1 MTNNGFYTAATL
13 LISGAL
19 PAFAAED
26 MNIVLFMVDDM
37 GVNDTSVRFLSG
49 GSPLNAYY
57 RTPNMERLAE
67 KGVRFTKAYAHPVSS
82 PSRVSLMTGVNPARH
97 KVTNWTLEPDTPTDT
112 FPRRSKTAPQPWNWN
127 GITPNAAADAVQSN
141 LFEATCFPEI
151 LRQNGYKTIHV
162 GKAHWGAVG
171 TTAADPLNLGFD
183 VNIGGCAAGGLA
195 SYTIDD
201 SSQPYAF
208 NAAGDYPFP
217 SLNEYAEADTGFHIT
232 DAITAAAKSEIDKAV
247 EEDRPFY
254 LYVSHYAV
262 HTPHQSDK
270 RFSDDYKGSRSAY
283 ATLVAGM
290 DRSLGE
296 LLDHLE
302 AKNLSDKTIV
312 IFMADNGGHH
322 STGNAPLRGSKGAL
336 FEGGIREPLIV
347 CWPGVTDAYA
357 GGVNDSPVIIEDF
370 YPTILEM
377 AGVGT
382 VPAEIKQGRLDGISF
397 VSAIKTGS
405 TCNADRSL
413 VFHYPNWWGEEASAS
428 RKMRVPVG
436 RPASA
441 LIKDGKK
448 IIHFYETGETR
459 LYDLD
464 ADETEKR
471 EAEDDVLKAELASE
485 LTAFLKNAGASMVYD
500 KKTQTVTWPDGSSE
514 KPAEGF

>member
-1 MTNNGFYTAATL
+1 MTNNGFYTAATF

-57 RTPNMERLAE
+57 HTQNMERLAE
-67 KGVRFTKAYAHPVSS
+67 KGVRFTRAYAHPVSS

-171 TTAADPLNLGFD
+171 TLAADPLSLGFD

-208 NAAGDYPFP
+208 NGTGDYPFP
-217 SLNEYAEADTGFHIT
+217 LLNGYAEAGSGFHIT

-262 HTPHQSDK
+262 HIIMPFIRRIKVINAFLTTIKAPVPRMQPLLPEWTGLSESCWIILK
-270 RFSDDYKGSRSAY
+270 RKISPIKRLSSLWRTTADIIRR
-283 ATLVAGM
+283 GM
-290 DRSLGE
+290 
-296 LLDHLE
+296 
-302 AKNLSDKTIV
+302 
-312 IFMADNGGHH
+312 
-322 STGNAPLRGSKGAL
+322 
-336 FEGGIREPLIV
+336 
-347 CWPGVTDAYA
+347 
-357 GGVNDSPVIIEDF
+357 
-370 YPTILEM
+370 
-377 AGVGT
+377 
-382 VPAEIKQGRLDGISF
+382 RLCA
-397 VSAIKTGS
+397 VQKER
-405 TCNADRSL
+405 CL
-413 VFHYPNWWGEEASAS
+413 KEASAS
-428 RKMRVPVG
+428 R
-436 RPASA
+436 
-441 LIKDGKK
+441 
-448 IIHFYETGETR
+448 
-459 LYDLD
+459 
-464 ADETEKR
+464 
-471 EAEDDVLKAELASE
+471 
-485 LTAFLKNAGASMVYD
+485 
-500 KKTQTVTWPDGSSE
+500 
-514 KPAEGF
+514 

>member
-1 MTNNGFYTAATL
+1 MRSTVVRPVFPFILAGLFPAGETL
-13 LISGAL
+13 
-19 PAFAAED
+19 FAEENRP
-26 MNIVLFMVDDM
+26 NIILFMVDDM
-37 GVNDTSVRFLSG
+37 GVNDTSVPFLKN
-49 GSPLNAYY
+49 GSKLNRYY
-57 RTPNMERLAE
+57 RTPNMERLAAE
-67 KGVRFTKAYAHPVSS
+67 
-82 PSRVSLMTGVNPARH
+82 
-97 KVTNWTLEPDTPTDT
+97 
-112 FPRRSKTAPQPWNWN
+112 PWNWN
-127 GITPNAAADAVQSN
+127 GISPGSKGGETADNAY
-141 LFEATCFPEI
+141 EATCFPR
-151 LRQNGYKTIHV
+151 LLQKNGYKTIHV

-201 SSQPYAF
+201 SSQLYAF

-296 LLDHLE
+296 LMDHLE

-322 STGNAPLRGSKGAL
+322 STGNEPLRGSKGAL

-413 VFHYPNWWGEEASAS
+413 VFHYPNWWGEEAGAS

-436 RPASA
+436 QPASA

-471 EAEDDVLKAELASE
+471 EIEDDALKAELASE

-500 KKTQTVTWPDGSSE
+500 KKTQTIRWPDGSVEKLPE
-514 KPAEGF
+514 KP